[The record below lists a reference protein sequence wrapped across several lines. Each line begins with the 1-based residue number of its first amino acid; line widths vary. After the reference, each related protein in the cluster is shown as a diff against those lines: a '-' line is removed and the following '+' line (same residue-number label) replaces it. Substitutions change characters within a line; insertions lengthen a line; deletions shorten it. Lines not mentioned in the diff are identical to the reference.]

1 MLFQATVSVTQ
12 FPFSHSNRKLTRYF
26 WRSTDNHTGEAER
39 RKRGK
44 GEKEGGKVGE
54 CDPKAKKRDHLN
66 SETHIKRE
74 KIYASISDGFSVS
87 DSSFS

>member
-44 GEKEGGKVGE
+44 GEKEGGKVVE
-54 CDPKAKKRDHLN
+54 CDPKAKKKRSPELRD
-66 SETHIKRE
+66 SYKKR
-74 KIYASISDGFSVS
+74 KNICFH
-87 DSSFS
+87 F